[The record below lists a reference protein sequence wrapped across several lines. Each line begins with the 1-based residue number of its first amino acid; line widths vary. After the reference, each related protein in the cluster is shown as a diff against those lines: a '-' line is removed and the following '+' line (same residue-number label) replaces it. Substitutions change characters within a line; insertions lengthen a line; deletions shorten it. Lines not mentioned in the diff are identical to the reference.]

1 MKPWLRIGTLIACS
15 TLALVWHG
23 VSADLSRGP
32 ASESMRLAQADAQ
45 PPRPLDVPFVATEQ
59 DVVEEMLRLGR
70 VGKNDVVYDLGCGD
84 GRIVIS
90 AAKTYGARGVG
101 VDIDPERVRE
111 AKDNAAQAGVADKVT
126 IRQQDL
132 FETDLRGATVVTLYL
147 LPEVN
152 LKLRPK
158 LLSELKP
165 GTRVVSHNFDMGDWT
180 PDQVVRVGNE
190 TVYLWTIPARETEEG
205 AANQ

>member
-15 TLALVWHG
+15 TLALAWHS
-23 VSADLSRGP
+23 VSADLSRSSAG
-32 ASESMRLAQADAQ
+32 ESMRLAQADAQ
-45 PPRPLDVPFVATEQ
+45 PPRPLDVPFVATGQ
-59 DVVEEMLRLGR
+59 DVVAEMLRLGR
-70 VGKNDVVYDLGCGD
+70 VGKNDIVYDLGCGD

-111 AKDNAAQAGVADKVT
+111 ARDNAVKAGVGDKVT

-132 FETDLRGATVVTLYL
+132 FETDLRDATVVTLYL

-180 PDQVVRVGNE
+180 PEQVVRVGNA
-190 TVYLWTIPARETEEG
+190 TVYLWTIPARETEDG